1 MSFDLRIESLRP
13 EKSTLHLQGRLDA
26 LTFVEFDKKAESVL
40 AQMAERG
47 TVVLDLSA
55 LDYISSAGLRSIAK
69 IRKVMHARNGQT
81 LILNPQ
87 VQVRKVFDVVKAT
100 PLKEIFANEQELD
113 DYLARIQRKV
123 LSDDD

>member
-26 LTFVEFDKKAESVL
+26 LTFVEFDKKAQSVL

-69 IRKVMHARNGQT
+69 IRKAMHARNGQT

-87 VQVRKVFDVVKAT
+87 VQVRKVFDIVKAT
-100 PLKEIFANEQELD
+100 PLKEIFANERELD
-113 DYLARIQRKV
+113 DYL
-123 LSDDD
+123 